1 HAGDRPTIG
10 PSSLAVIGRPAAMLS
25 RQICSASARRSV
37 VDMRSSTSGGGRVGV
52 IVTGCVLPGDQ
63 GPGPCRRPGSRPA
76 CGRSLLAG
84 LSCQENLGT
93 SRPVALPTTRNFVS
107 DENAPA
113 LGCGGIVA
121 SGVS

>member
-1 HAGDRPTIG
+1 
-10 PSSLAVIGRPAAMLS
+10 
-25 RQICSASARRSV
+25 
-37 VDMRSSTSGGGRVGV
+37 RVGV

-107 DENAPA
+107 DEKGRTREGAAFFRVQGQLSRPVWRA
-113 LGCGGIVA
+113 HASIVDHA
-121 SGVS
+121 QADRPPT